1 MRRRTVLFGTVGA
14 SVIGYTAFAGAQ
26 TPDVPFSAPPDQTG
40 FRPDVPYLPTPDAVV
55 TEMLTVADV
64 GGSDI
69 LYDLGSGDGRI
80 VITAARK
87 FGTRGTGVELSAKL
101 VRESNENAR
110 KAGVSD
116 RVRFLRQD
124 LFKTDLREAT
134 VVTLYLF
141 SEVNIRLR
149 PKLFDE
155 LKPGSRVVSHDFNMG
170 EWTPDRTIQV
180 PGPHVVYYWLIPA
193 QVAGNW
199 QWSMPGSGGSAE
211 YLMRLG
217 QQFQKVSAT
226 VSVGER
232 QMQITD
238 AKLAGDALSFT
249 AADSVD
255 GQKVIMRFSGRVSG
269 DTVEGSVEVEGGP
282 RAGRRDWQA
291 NRS

>member
-1 MRRRTVLFGTVGA
+1 MRRRTVLFGTVT
-14 SVIGYTAFAGAQ
+14 SVIGYTALAGAQ
-26 TPDVPFSAPPDQTG
+26 TPDVPFSAPPDQAG

-64 GGSDI
+64 SGSDI

-193 QVAGNW
+193 RVAGNW
-199 QWSMPGSGGSAE
+199 QWSMPGGESTERYS
-211 YLMRLG
+211 MRLG

-226 VSVGER
+226 VSAGDR

-255 GQKVIMRFSGRVSG
+255 GQRVIMRFSGRVSG
-269 DTVEGSVEVEGGP
+269 DTVGGSVEVEGGP
-282 RAGRRDWQA
+282 RAGQRDWQA